1 MTYSPETSRSILES
15 TQHTFV
21 GRAARNAEVRY
32 MDSGKSVA
40 KVRIAVNNGKDV
52 EPYWF
57 TVEAWDQLAQQL
69 ADTCGKGTSLKVT
82 GRVVENRYQTR
93 AGEDRCEVVIKAQ
106 DVQVLGEAAA
116 KPRATDSL
124 ASDLPF

>member
-1 MTYSPETSRSILES
+1 MTYNPETARSILES
-15 TQHTFV
+15 SQHTFV

-40 KVRIAVNNGKDV
+40 KVRLAVSNGKDA

-57 TVEAWDQLAQQL
+57 TVEAWDSLAEQM
-69 ADTCGKGTSLKVT
+69 ADSCEKGTSLRVT
-82 GRVVENRYQTR
+82 GRVVENRYQTK

-106 DVQVLGEAAA
+106 DVQVLSDRAA
-116 KPRATDSL
+116 KPRPMAAVGT
-124 ASDLPF
+124 DLPF